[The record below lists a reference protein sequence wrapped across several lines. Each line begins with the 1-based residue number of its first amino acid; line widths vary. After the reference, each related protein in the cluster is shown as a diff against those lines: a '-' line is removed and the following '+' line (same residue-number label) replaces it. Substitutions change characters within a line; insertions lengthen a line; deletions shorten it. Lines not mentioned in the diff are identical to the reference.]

1 MTDRKIILN
10 FLRNFDVDIKANE
23 VDYGN
28 TSADYVIFE
37 KTNKKVFK
45 VDEFRIVFHKVFG
58 YYVTDKKEQ
67 SVDIFVRWFKNK
79 KIKSTKK
86 LYDYLNSC
94 NVTLGLRDWVITDA
108 KGEIINLNNIK
119 DKFNKIPPNII
130 KRCFDDWYTDA
141 VIDYSE
147 KTMNEYFD

>member
-1 MTDRKIILN
+1 MTDRKIIHK
-10 FLRNFDVDIKANE
+10 FLRNFDVDIRDSNDSANYMILDKMNKQ
-23 VDYGN
+23 V
-28 TSADYVIFE
+28 FE
-37 KTNKKVFK
+37 PE
-45 VDEFRIVFHKVFG
+45 EFRVVFHKVFG

-67 SVDIFVRWFKNK
+67 SVEIFIHWFKSK

-94 NVTLGLRDWVITDA
+94 NVALGLRDWVITDA
-108 KGEIINLNNIK
+108 KGEIINLDNIK